1 MKAAVCVSPGNL
13 VLEDRPEPE
22 TPTKGWALLAVRHV
36 GICGT
41 DFHIFEGKHPFLV
54 YPRVMGHEVSGTVIA
69 VGDNVGIP
77 VGQDV
82 YVNPYLACG
91 VCIACRQGKPN
102 CCVDIEVLGVHRDGA
117 MCERML
123 VPAANLYPTAGL
135 SLSDAA
141 AVEFLAIGAHAVRRS
156 LAGNGKRILVIGAGP
171 IGLGVALFARLA
183 GHEVAVADAAHER
196 LEFAERQ
203 LGFDAVD
210 MARKSST
217 AILGSRTGGDGF
229 DVVFDATGNAGS
241 METAFGYVA
250 HGGALVLVSIVK
262 DTIRFSD
269 PEFHKREM
277 MLIGSRNALRG
288 DFEHVAASI
297 LNGAVPLSK
306 LVTHRTPLEE
316 TADAMARWTGDKSG
330 LVKAV
335 IDVGGH
341 P

>member
-1 MKAAVCVSPGNL
+1 MKAAVCVAPGNL

-22 TPTKGWALLAVRHV
+22 IPRKGWALLAVEQV

-41 DFHIFEGKHPFLV
+41 DFHIFEGKHPFLA
-54 YPRVMGHEVSGTVIA
+54 YPRIMGHEVSGTVIA
-69 VGDNVGIP
+69 VGDDVGIP
-77 VGQDV
+77 VGQEV

-91 VCIACRQGKPN
+91 ECVACRQGKPN
-102 CCVDIEVLGVHRDGA
+102 CCVKIEVLGVHRDGG

-123 VPAANLYPTAGL
+123 VPAGNLYPTAGL

-156 LAGNGKRILVIGAGP
+156 LAEKGRRILVLGAGP

-183 GHEVAVADAAHER
+183 GHGVAIADAAQDR
-196 LEFAERQ
+196 LEFAKRQ
-203 LGFDAVD
+203 LDLEAVD
-210 MARKSST
+210 MCGKSCSC
-217 AILGSRTGGDGF
+217 TGDDGF
-229 DVVFDATGNAGS
+229 DVVFDATGNARS
-241 METAFGYVA
+241 MEAAFGYVA

-262 DTIRFSD
+262 DIIRFSD

-297 LNGAVPLSK
+297 LNGSVPVSK
-306 LVTHRTPLEE
+306 LVTHRTSLEHIP
-316 TADAMARWTGDKSG
+316 DAMARWTGDKSG

-335 IDVGGH
+335 IEVGVH